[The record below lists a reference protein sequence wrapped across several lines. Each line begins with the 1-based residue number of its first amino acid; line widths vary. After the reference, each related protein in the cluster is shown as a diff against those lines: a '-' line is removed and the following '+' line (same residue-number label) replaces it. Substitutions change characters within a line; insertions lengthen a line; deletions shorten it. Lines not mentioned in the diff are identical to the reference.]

1 MMSATS
7 SNQSVLRVVAR
18 GEVGASAS
26 DVYRMIAD
34 YHTGHPRIV
43 PPRYFRN
50 LQVDEGGYGAGT
62 SIRYDF
68 IAFGKTYHARAR
80 ITEPEP
86 GRVLVET
93 ELEKGAVTTFVVEP
107 LGSTRCMVTISTALR
122 VHGGLLGLI
131 ERLLMR
137 RFFDR
142 VYAAQLSQLAE
153 QVRTIRAVRAS
164 PTVQRGW

>member
-1 MMSATS
+1 MSATL
-7 SNQSVLRVVAR
+7 SNKPVLRVAAR

-62 SIRYDF
+62 SIRYDL
-68 IAFGKTYHARAR
+68 IAFGKTYHSRAR
-80 ITEPEP
+80 ITEPDP

-93 ELEKGAVTTFVVEP
+93 ELEKGAVTTFYVEP
-107 LGSTRCMVTISTALR
+107 LGSSRSMVTISTVLP
-122 VHGGLLGLI
+122 VHGGLFGAI
-131 ERLLMR
+131 ERAIMR

-142 VYAAQLSQLAE
+142 VYAAELARIDE
-153 QVRTIRAVRAS
+153 QVRMVRPVRAS